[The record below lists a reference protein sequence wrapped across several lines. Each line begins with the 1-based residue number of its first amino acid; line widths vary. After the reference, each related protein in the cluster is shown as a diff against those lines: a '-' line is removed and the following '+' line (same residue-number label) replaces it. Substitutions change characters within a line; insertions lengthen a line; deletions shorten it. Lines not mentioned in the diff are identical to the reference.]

1 MKICIVYSSLRGNT
15 EAAAFILASFLEDL
29 GLSAQ
34 LVGADAYDYETLLE
48 ADGLAIGSYT
58 YGNHA
63 EIPEELLDLY
73 EDLPDLIQAN
83 PKLKQALAVFGSG
96 DRDYPIYAKAV
107 DDFVEVIEKSGGH
120 LLAPGVKIDGY
131 PDYDEEIA
139 GLAAIAQAFLQLAKE
154 NNWWEP

>member
-1 MKICIVYSSLRGNT
+1 MALKICIVYSSLRGNT

-29 GLSAQ
+29 GLRAQ
-34 LVGADAYDYETLLE
+34 LVGADAYDYEALLDV
-48 ADGLAIGSYT
+48 DGLAIGSYT

-107 DDFVEVIEKSGGH
+107 DDFAEMIEKSGGH

-131 PDYDEEIA
+131 PDYDEEVQ
-139 GLAAIAQAFLQLAKE
+139 GLAAIAQAFLQIERGNKR
-154 NNWWEP
+154 

>member
-1 MKICIVYSSLRGNT
+1 
-15 EAAAFILASFLEDL
+15 FILASFLEDL
-29 GLSAQ
+29 GLSPQ

-83 PKLKQALAVFGSG
+83 HKLKQALAVFGSG
-96 DRDYPIYAKAV
+96 DRDYPICAKAV
-107 DDFVEVIEKSGGH
+107 DD
-120 LLAPGVKIDGY
+120 
-131 PDYDEEIA
+131 
-139 GLAAIAQAFLQLAKE
+139 
-154 NNWWEP
+154 